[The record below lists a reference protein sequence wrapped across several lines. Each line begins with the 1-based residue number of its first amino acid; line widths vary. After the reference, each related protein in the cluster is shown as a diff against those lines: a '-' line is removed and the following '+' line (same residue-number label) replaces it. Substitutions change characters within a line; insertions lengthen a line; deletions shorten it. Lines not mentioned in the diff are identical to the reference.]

1 MPRSAATLTLTVA
14 ATLDQ
19 SPNGHPAAAC
29 RTSTTIDD
37 SLIARAG
44 SMISGSRG

>member
-19 SPNGHPAAAC
+19 ISE
-29 RTSTTIDD
+29 
-37 SLIARAG
+37 RA
-44 SMISGSRG
+44 SGSGVQDVDDDRRLADRAVRGR